1 MTYDVR
7 GNHQKYMFDRR
18 DRETGLFLCQREGE
32 RPMVWIWGAAG
43 YIAGTAVTLLAM
55 IVMMGR
61 SERHH
66 ERYYA
71 TNICE
76 NCPWDR

>member
-1 MTYDVR
+1 
-7 GNHQKYMFDRR
+7 
-18 DRETGLFLCQREGE
+18 
-32 RPMVWIWGAAG
+32 MVWIWGAVG

-61 SERHH
+61 SERR

>member
-1 MTYDVR
+1 MEWV
-7 GNHQKYMFDRR
+7 
-18 DRETGLFLCQREGE
+18 
-32 RPMVWIWGAAG
+32 WGAVG
-43 YIAGTAVTLLAM
+43 FIAGMLVMLLTM
-55 IVMMGR
+55 IVFMGR
-61 SERHH
+61 SERR